1 MLVSL
6 LFHTHRP
13 YFALYLANPSGVR
26 VSRVILCIVSSV
38 HRDPARLG
46 RSLIE
51 DTAAKKQPW
60 IGEERVLSNLIKE
73 SRRHLLESKIDFVFE
88 EHRRGSIWTAPSKPV
103 SEDSARFCLASA
115 RLLRSAL
122 RSMTCLFLGGVYL
135 TWSRSAGP
143 LIPFQWARSSVP
155 PFWPAVCRQAGY

>member
-1 MLVSL
+1 
-6 LFHTHRP
+6 
-13 YFALYLANPSGVR
+13 

-38 HRDPARLG
+38 HRDPASLG

-88 EHRRGSIWTAPSKPV
+88 EHRRGSFGRHHRNLCQRTL
-103 SEDSARFCLASA
+103 LAFAWRRHDFSGQHCA
-115 RLLRSAL
+115 A
-122 RSMTCLFLGGVYL
+122 
-135 TWSRSAGP
+135 
-143 LIPFQWARSSVP
+143 
-155 PFWPAVCRQAGY
+155 